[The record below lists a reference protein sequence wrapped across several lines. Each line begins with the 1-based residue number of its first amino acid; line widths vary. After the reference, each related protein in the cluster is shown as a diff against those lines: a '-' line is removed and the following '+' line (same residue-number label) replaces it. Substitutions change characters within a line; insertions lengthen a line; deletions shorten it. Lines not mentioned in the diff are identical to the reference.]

1 MPLLSQPIL
10 AQDDLGR
17 LFYTP
22 AERRMIDQR
31 QAPGGAKNDGAPA
44 GAAPAIKLRG
54 VVRAAM
60 ATQPSGLTMPEPS
73 RQKSRAGGADSASVV
88 LPMAAPPGSG
98 GRRVAGWCNPAT
110 CGKIQPGKHRF
121 ANNTGLML

>member
-1 MPLLSQPIL
+1 MKLILWLMPLLSQPIL

-31 QAPGGAKNDGAPA
+31 QAPGGASSDGAPA

-54 VVRAAM
+54 VVHAANGNGTVWLND
-60 ATQPSGLTMPEPS
+60 AGPS
-73 RQKSRAGGADSASVV
+73 RQTGRTGGADSASVL
-88 LPMAAPPGSG
+88 LPDGSAARMRVGEEWQDGAIRPP
-98 GRRVAGWCNPAT
+98 VV
-110 CGKIQPGKHRF
+110 KIQRGKR
-121 ANNTGLML
+121 